1 MMFCHIYWRTKNIDD
16 LRGIPL
22 ERVNEK
28 KRSCSAM
35 ESNHSSTQDL
45 NQRKLSN
52 QQFSEH
58 PHPTIPLPHPLYK
71 AKITFVLPWTLSFS
85 NTFFSTHSSDPRVTF
100 PTSSNIPTSELNGN
114 SGPFFYGHVIVSVEA
129 VAAMRIIRT
138 RLQTAPW
145 STFAAAN
152 PGRRL
157 QLNSRRP
164 NKW

>member
-1 MMFCHIYWRTKNIDD
+1 MYVFFRILKINMMFCHIYWRTKNIDD

-71 AKITFVLPWTLSFS
+71 TKITFVLPWTLSFP
-85 NTFFSTHSSDPRVTF
+85 NTFFFLHIPPILAWPSQHH
-100 PTSSNIPTSELNGN
+100 PTSQLANWMATPVR
-114 SGPFFYGHVIVSVEA
+114 FFTGTLSYLSKP
-129 VAAMRIIRT
+129 
-138 RLQTAPW
+138 LQRC
-145 STFAAAN
+145 
-152 PGRRL
+152 G
-157 QLNSRRP
+157 
-164 NKW
+164 